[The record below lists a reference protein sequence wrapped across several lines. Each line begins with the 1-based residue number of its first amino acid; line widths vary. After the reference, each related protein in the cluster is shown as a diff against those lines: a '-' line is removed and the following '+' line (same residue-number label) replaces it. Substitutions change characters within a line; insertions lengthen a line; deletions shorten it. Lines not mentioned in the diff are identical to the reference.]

1 MADIPGHARVVIIG
15 GGSVGT
21 SSLYH
26 LAKMG
31 WTDCVLLEK
40 NELTSGST
48 WHAAGNCPNFSG
60 SWSIMKMQSY
70 STKMYQTLGDEVDYP
85 INYHVNGAVRLAHTR
100 ERMREFEHVASMAR
114 SQGVEMEMLTCD
126 ELKKHYPYME
136 THDLQGGSWDPF
148 DGDIDP
154 AQLTQAFAKGAR
166 TLGSKIIRFCPVTG
180 VRRENDEWVVET
192 EKGEIRCEFV
202 VNAAGY
208 RAQEVGRW
216 FGRHVPQVTLAHQ
229 YLITEEISELEG
241 LDAKLPLLR
250 DPDSSYYLR
259 QEKHGLLLG
268 PYEKNCKAH
277 WMTPDDPMPDDFSFQ
292 LYPDDLDRIEWYIE
306 DACARVPLLGSVGLT
321 RVVNGPIPYTPD
333 GNPLIGPMPGVR
345 NAFEACVFTFGVVQG
360 GGAGKILA
368 EWITEGEPEW
378 DMWSCDPRRF
388 TSFADQDYSN
398 AKGIEIYANE
408 YAINFPHYQWPDGRN
423 KRQTALYD
431 RLEGLGA
438 QFAPFAGWER
448 AGWYARPGD
457 NTSMDDCATYDR
469 KGPWFDAVREE
480 CLGVR
485 DAAGIC
491 ELSGFSRFS
500 VSGEGATAWLRTVI
514 TGGIPKVGR
523 IGLVYFTDTQGR
535 ILTEMSLMR
544 LEQDKFILITAAGAE
559 WHDRDWLVKHLP
571 QDTDIRIENI
581 TEDVSCLV
589 VTGPK
594 SREILEGVC
603 YADLSNA
610 TNPWLTHQPAT
621 VAGIDVTLVRVSYV
635 GELGWEV
642 HCPIDDVVTV
652 FDAIWTAGEPHGL
665 RPFGMYAMDSM
676 RLEKTYRAWKQDLST
691 DYSALEGGLGRF
703 VKLDKEE
710 FIGRTALLTEQQAGS
725 KQMFVPLEVQAGDC
739 DAPYLSAIW
748 KGNEQVGLVT
758 SGGWGHRLEKS
769 IALSVIRA
777 DLVEPGT
784 ELEVEIL
791 GERCAAVTLPDQPLY
806 DPDNERLRA

>member
-1 MADIPGHARVVIIG
+1 MAEIPGHARVVIIG

-21 SSLYH
+21 SALYH

-60 SWSIMKMQSY
+60 SWSIMKMQHY
-70 STKMYQTLGDEVDYP
+70 STNMYRTLGDEVDYP
-85 INYHVNGAVRLAHTR
+85 INYHVNGAVRLAHSV
-100 ERMREFEHVASMAR
+100 ERMREFDHVCSMAR
-114 SQGVEMEMLTCD
+114 NQGLEMDMLSSA
-126 ELKKHYPYME
+126 ELKDRYPYLE
-136 THDLQGGSWDPF
+136 THDLQGGSWDPL

-166 TLGSKIIRFCPVTG
+166 TLGAKVIRFCPVTG
-180 VRRENDEWVVET
+180 VRRDNDEWVVET

-216 FGRHVPQVTLAHQ
+216 FGREVPQVTLAHQ
-229 YLITEEISELEG
+229 YLITEEIAELEG

-259 QEKHGLLLG
+259 QEKNGLLLG
-268 PYEKNCKAH
+268 PYEKNCRAH

-333 GNPLIGPMPGVR
+333 GNPLIGPMPGVP

-360 GGAGKILA
+360 GGAGKVLA
-368 EWITEGEPEW
+368 EWITEGETEW

-388 TSFADQDYSN
+388 TSFADQDYAN

-408 YAINFPHYQWPDGRN
+408 YAIHFPHYQWPDGRN

-438 QFAPFAGWER
+438 QFTPAAGWER
-448 AGWYARPGD
+448 AAWYARPGD
-457 NTSMDDCATYDR
+457 ATAMEDCATFDR

-480 CLGVR
+480 CLTVR
-485 DAAGIC
+485 DRAGIC
-491 ELSGFSRFS
+491 ELSGFSRFM
-500 VSGEGATAWLRTVI
+500 VSGEGATAWLRGLV
-514 TGGIPKVGR
+514 TGGIPRVGR
-523 IGLVYFTDTQGR
+523 FGLVYFADTQGR
-535 ILTEMSLMR
+535 ILTEMSLLR
-544 LEQDKFILITAAGAE
+544 LEQDRFVLITAAGAE
-559 WHDRDWLVKHLP
+559 WHDLDWLEKHLP
-571 QDTDIRIENI
+571 QDTDIAIENT
-581 TEDVSCLV
+581 TEDFSCLV
-589 VTGPK
+589 LTGPN
-594 SREILEGVC
+594 SRAILEGVC
-603 YADLSNA
+603 DADLTNTA
-610 TNPWLTHQPAT
+610 NPWLTHQRAT
-621 VAGIDVTLVRVSYV
+621 VAGCDVQLVRVSYV

-642 HCPIDDVVTV
+642 HCGIDDVVTV
-652 FDAIWTAGEPHGL
+652 FEAIWQVGETHGL
-665 RPFGMYAMDSM
+665 APFGMYAMDSM

-691 DYSALEGGLGRF
+691 DYNAFEGGLDRF
-703 VKLDKEE
+703 VKLDKES
-710 FIGRTALLTEQQAGS
+710 FIGRDALLGAQQAGS
-725 KQMFVPLEVQAGDC
+725 DQRFVPLEVQAGNC
-739 DAPYLSAIW
+739 DAPYLATVW
-748 KGNEQVGLVT
+748 KGDERVGLVT
-758 SGGWGHRLEKS
+758 SGGWGHRIEKS

-777 DLVEPGT
+777 DLTEPGT
-784 ELEVEIL
+784 ALEVEIF
-791 GERCAAVTLPDQPLY
+791 GERCPAVTLPDQPVY
-806 DPDNERLRA
+806 DPDNHRLRA